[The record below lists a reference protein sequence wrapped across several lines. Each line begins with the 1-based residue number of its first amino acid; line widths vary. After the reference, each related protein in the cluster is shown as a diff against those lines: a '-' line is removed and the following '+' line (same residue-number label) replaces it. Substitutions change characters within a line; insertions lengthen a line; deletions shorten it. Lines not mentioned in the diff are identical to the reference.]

1 METLYRKYRP
11 QKFSDLIG
19 QDHIRKVLEGELAT
33 GRIAHAYIFSGPRGV
48 GKTTVARI
56 FARAL
61 NCENRKDGA
70 SEPCQTCDACKDIL
84 QGSAMDV
91 IEIDAASNTGVDHVR
106 EHIIENSRFAP
117 TRLKYKIFIIDEV
130 HMLSG
135 SAFNALLK
143 TLEEPPAHVVFMMA
157 TTELHKVPDTIISR
171 CQRFAFL
178 RIELPAI
185 VNLLKT
191 VVQAEKIKVAP
202 AVLESIA
209 RASDGCPRDAESLL
223 GQILALDDKEITEA
237 QASLVLPQT
246 YRSRVREF
254 ITYIS
259 ARKSKESV
267 KYIHTLVN
275 DGVQLSAFVKETVV
289 VLREILLAKLEHGAQ
304 AVPEDFGEAEREIIA
319 KFEITRLMKAV
330 ENMNQARRDLDRAD
344 IAQLPLELAAL
355 DLCFDEV
362 KEKQPQVLPQV

>member
-19 QDHIRKVLEGELAT
+19 QDHIGKVLEGELAT

-191 VVQAEKIKVAP
+191 VVQAEKIKLAP
-202 AVLESIA
+202 GVL
-209 RASDGCPRDAESLL
+209 
-223 GQILALDDKEITEA
+223 
-237 QASLVLPQT
+237 
-246 YRSRVREF
+246 
-254 ITYIS
+254 
-259 ARKSKESV
+259 
-267 KYIHTLVN
+267 
-275 DGVQLSAFVKETVV
+275 
-289 VLREILLAKLEHGAQ
+289 
-304 AVPEDFGEAEREIIA
+304 
-319 KFEITRLMKAV
+319 
-330 ENMNQARRDLDRAD
+330 
-344 IAQLPLELAAL
+344 
-355 DLCFDEV
+355 
-362 KEKQPQVLPQV
+362 